1 MTRIG
6 PRSSLTL
13 AVLWLA
19 APTGARAELT
29 DITGTSGLFSTLP
42 TWGSQLVDI
51 DQDGDIDVNAA
62 HHFYTGRIFANDGT
76 GLFDYFV
83 LPQITAVIADRHAY
97 TWVDID
103 GDEIL
108 DIVCSHGGDGGC
120 GCPHL
125 GNELWQGTGA
135 GNFAVVVGAGGMS
148 DSTGRGRA
156 FSAADVDLDGDVDL
170 YHAKAPLVASPNSLY
185 RNDGA
190 LTFVDIAPAAGVDET
205 FGTHGGLFADYDDD
219 GDPDLLVGGDEFSR
233 PTVLWRN
240 DGGVFADATASA
252 FGSLPII
259 SSADWGDYDGDLD
272 LDLVL
277 CEGREGIWDAWNQNG
292 TTYWLFSH
300 FRFSED
306 GVDAYSF
313 DTPGEDPVAAFRF
326 NGKIFNDQI
335 FLGPSEVNP
344 APSAFTVQLTDAYV
358 GEPTFAPGV
367 DQGVWCWRE
376 SAGGRWQVRVSAP
389 PATFGNYS
397 GLITTVAPV
406 VAPADSAL
414 EQLVLPATSA
424 RVFRNDGGVFA
435 EQTGTLGFTP
445 AANPRTVLWVDVDND
460 GDLDLH
466 QTNRGNTEIGDEP
479 DLLWRNDGTSFAPLS
494 GAGWAPGTPGFFTD
508 GGVWGD
514 IDGDADLDLYLAEG
528 AGPVFF
534 SAAAPSTLYRN
545 DGPNG
550 NGLIVTVEES
560 ALGGTPIGAK
570 LTCWTQGVP
579 RQRRVRA
586 DSWDGLQG
594 PLSVH
599 FGLGASVTFDSLV
612 VEWSD
617 GDVQVIPGGPDP
629 TGSVIVPGEAAG
641 GRPGFV
647 GLLHPQPAL
656 GAQRLEVDV
665 PPPGRLRVTV
675 HDVTGRR
682 IRVLADGAG
691 ALPGPRTLVWDGRDG
706 SGRLVPPG
714 VYFVHGSGDVEF
726 SRKAVRVR

>member
-1 MTRIG
+1 VIRIC
-6 PRSSLTL
+6 PLAPWTVAL
-13 AVLWLA
+13 AVA
-19 APTGARAELT
+19 ASAARAEFVDVT
-29 DITGTSGLFSTLP
+29 PTSGLFNTLP
-42 TWGSQLVDI
+42 TWGSQLLDI
-51 DQDGDIDVNAA
+51 DQDGDVDVNAA
-62 HHFYTGRIFANDGT
+62 HHFYAGRIFANDGAGT
-76 GLFDYFV
+76 FDFFV

-97 TWVDID
+97 TWVDLD

-108 DIVCSHGGDGGC
+108 DVVCSHGGDGGC

-125 GNELWQGTGA
+125 GNELWQGSGA

-190 LTFVDIAPAAGVDET
+190 LSFVDVAPAMGVDEVA
-205 FGTHGGLFADYDDD
+205 GTRGGLFADYDDD

-233 PTVLWRN
+233 ATILWRN
-240 DGGVFADATASA
+240 DGSAFTDATSA
-252 FGSLPII
+252 CLGSLPEI

-272 LDLVL
+272 LDLAL
-277 CEGREGIWDAWNQNG
+277 CEGREGVWDAWQSNG

-326 NGKIFNDQI
+326 NAKIFNDQI
-335 FLGPSEVNP
+335 FLGPNEVNP
-344 APSAFTVQLTDAYV
+344 APAAFTVQLTDAYV
-358 GEPTFAPGV
+358 GEPAFSPGV

-389 PATFGNYS
+389 PGTFGNYS
-397 GLITTVAPV
+397 ALVTTVAPV

-414 EQLVLPATSA
+414 EQLVLPPASA
-424 RVFRNDGGVFA
+424 RIYRNDGGVFA
-435 EQTGTLGFTP
+435 EQTGALGFT
-445 AANPRTVLWVDVDND
+445 AAVNPRTVAWVDFDND

-479 DLLWRNDGTSFAPLS
+479 DLLWRNDGASFSPMS
-494 GAGWAPGTPGFFTD
+494 GPGWVPGTPGFFTD

-514 IDGDADLDLYLAEG
+514 VDGDGDLDLYLAEG

-534 SAAAPSTLYRN
+534 SATAPSTLYRN
-545 DGPNG
+545 DGPAG
-550 NGLIVTVEES
+550 NGVTVTVEES
-560 ALGGTPIGAK
+560 SLGGTPIGAK
-570 LTCWTQGVP
+570 VTCWVQGVS
-579 RQRRVRA
+579 RQRRVKA

-594 PLSVH
+594 PHALH
-599 FGLGASVTFDSLV
+599 FGLGGAAVFDSLV
-612 VEWSD
+612 VVWPD
-617 GDVQVIPGGPDP
+617 GQTEVVPGGPDP
-629 TGSVIVPGEAAG
+629 TGSVIVQGGTAG
-641 GRPGFV
+641 SRPGFV
-647 GLLHPQPAL
+647 GLVHPQPAF
-656 GAQRLEVDV
+656 GAQRLELDV
-665 PPPGRLRVTV
+665 PEPGRLRVTV

-682 IRVLADGAG
+682 IRVLADGGG
-691 ALPGPRTLVWDGRDG
+691 ALPGARTLTWDGRDA
-706 SGRLVPPG
+706 SGRFVPPG
-714 VYFVHGSGDVEF
+714 VYFVHGSGDLEF
-726 SRKAVRVR
+726 SRKAVRIR